1 MAVCYNIKSML
12 LELLVKFNTEIL
24 PLIYRLLLIVSPVLV
39 PALLIYIT
47 VKLFV
52 YYKQINYISNLKS
65 FLFEIKIPKDIQ
77 KSPMA
82 MEIIFAAMQASGAAN
97 YTEAYLQG
105 KTMGWFSLELV
116 SIEGRVHFYIWSSE
130 PKFKEILEAQIYAQY
145 PTVEI
150 NMVKPEED
158 YVRKFQYNPEK
169 NSIWGLQFA
178 LTKADVYPI
187 KTYVDYNMDKDQKDE
202 YKIDPMTAVLE
213 FLGSATRGQQIWM
226 QILVKKHGKEGRNE
240 HRLFEKKDWKEAADA
255 EIEVIRK
262 KATPATTGDFTP
274 FPNPTKGQVETIAAI
289 ERSKSK
295 LAFDTV
301 IRGFYLADNKF
312 FNPSYISGLIGSMR
326 QYNSETLN
334 GFKLKTKTDVS
345 DRFKDWVTLF
355 PFMKPT
361 QVRLQEKYK
370 NELFNAYRLRSF
382 FYPPYRFYKQ
392 APFILT
398 TEELATIY
406 HFPGNVSATPTL
418 AKIASKKSEP
428 PANLP
433 IKN

>member
-1 MAVCYNIKSML
+1 ML
-12 LELLVKFNTEIL
+12 LELLVKFNTDIL
-24 PLIYRLLLIVSPVLV
+24 PLIYRVLLIISPVLV
-39 PALLIYIT
+39 PALLVYIT

-52 YYKQINYISNLKS
+52 YYKQISYISSLKS

-82 MEIIFAAMQASGAAN
+82 MEIVLAAMQAGGAST

-105 KTMGWFSLELV
+105 KTMGWFSLELA
-116 SIEGRVHFYIWSSE
+116 SIEGQLHFYIWSSE

-150 NMVKPEED
+150 DMVKPEED
-158 YVRKFQYNPEK
+158 YVRRFQYNPEK
-169 NSIWGLQFA
+169 NSIWGLQFK
-178 LTKADVYPI
+178 LTKPDVYPI
-187 KTYVDYNMDKDQKDE
+187 KTYIDYNMDKDQKDE
-202 YKIDPMTAVLE
+202 YRIDPMTAVLE
-213 FLGSATRGQQIWM
+213 FMGSVGKGQQAWL
-226 QILVKKHGKEGRNE
+226 QILIKRHGEEGWKEHHLRN
-240 HRLFEKKDWKEAADA
+240 KPDWKDDANA

-262 KATPATTGDFTP
+262 MATPAATGDFTP

-289 ERSKSK
+289 ERSKGK
-295 LAFDTV
+295 MAFDTM
-301 IRGFYLADNKF
+301 IRGFYLAENKS

-334 GFKLKTKTDVS
+334 GFKMKTKTDVS
-345 DRFKDWVTLF
+345 DAFKDWVTIF
-355 PFMKPT
+355 PFMKAT
-361 QVRLQEKYK
+361 QNRLQEKYK
-370 NELFNAYRLRSF
+370 RELFNAYRLRSF
-382 FYPPYRFYKQ
+382 FYPPYKSYKQ
-392 APFILT
+392 APFILN

-433 IKN
+433 IKK